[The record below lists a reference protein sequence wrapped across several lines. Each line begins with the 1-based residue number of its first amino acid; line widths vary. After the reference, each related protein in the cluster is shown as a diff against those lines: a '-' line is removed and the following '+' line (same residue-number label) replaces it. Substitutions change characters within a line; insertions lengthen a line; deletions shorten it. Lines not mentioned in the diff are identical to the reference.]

1 MKKTKVRIMNKKDNK
16 DAIKSYINERK
27 PNNRYASFDYCYNYF
42 YNFYKSNSLK
52 KLANDENLEQSC
64 LQLGFY
70 LASWGMMRGSTFML
84 KKYSSRNLGKLIKA
98 ISEMKRKLWEIDV
111 DSYDEGNIK
120 LLLECKEKIKVALG
134 KNNNPSDTLVTKI
147 MLGVFANVP
156 AFDQNFKKAMKAY
169 KFDEKSLGK
178 IKELYDKN
186 EKLFESFKIRTIDFK
201 TGKET
206 DIRYTNAKLID
217 MAGFEHGKK
226 LIERKKGKRKKKEIR
241 TVNAP
246 SIHL

>member
-16 DAIKSYINERK
+16 DAIKSYINERN

-186 EKLFESFKIRTIDFK
+186 EKLF
-201 TGKET
+201 
-206 DIRYTNAKLID
+206 
-217 MAGFEHGKK
+217 
-226 LIERKKGKRKKKEIR
+226 
-241 TVNAP
+241 
-246 SIHL
+246 